1 MRVAGPPSW
10 RISEDR
16 WPEAFDVALWFRAAD
31 RIDVASE
38 GGVPGHQML
47 SRCRTRVRTRRTPPS
62 WPRAGWPGGIRWS
75 GCPRYHRRPTRAAGV
90 QPARFPQPGGLA
102 CATAACHR
110 PVAAGL

>member
-38 GGVPGHQML
+38 GGVPGT
-47 SRCRTRVRTRRTPPS
+47 RC
-62 WPRAGWPGGIRWS
+62 
-75 GCPRYHRRPTRAAGV
+75 
-90 QPARFPQPGGLA
+90 
-102 CATAACHR
+102 
-110 PVAAGL
+110 